1 MQVLAQRV
9 LTFLRSFYACSQK
22 YKKVWHFLRKTLDIC
37 LRFGYNNTRRQGH
50 GPRRKEYADVAELAD
65 ALDSGSSSL
74 KRVWVQIPSSAPKSS
89 NVCSGIFCF
98 SDLFGMTSIVP
109 CTVGA
114 DSISARGT
122 FPLLQTSRVD
132 DKHCPLRCCR
142 RDALCNREMYAAQ
155 IHLSRAQKHF
165 LQFFSR
171 VTPTRIDCFCWYY
184 SCTSLA
190 ICTGCA
196 IMWIVTRAA
205 CAGGC
210 KRRAHPAERAR
221 LL

>member
-1 MQVLAQRV
+1 MAQMQVFTRRV

-50 GPRRKEYADVAELAD
+50 GPRQKEYADVAELAD

-109 CTVGA
+109 
-114 DSISARGT
+114 RG
-122 FPLLQTSRVD
+122 
-132 DKHCPLRCCR
+132 
-142 RDALCNREMYAAQ
+142 
-155 IHLSRAQKHF
+155 
-165 LQFFSR
+165 
-171 VTPTRIDCFCWYY
+171 
-184 SCTSLA
+184 
-190 ICTGCA
+190 
-196 IMWIVTRAA
+196 
-205 CAGGC
+205 AGGSRFSAIDTATAPVLHWNRGC
-210 KRRAHPAERAR
+210 TILYQLYAMKSGRGLPSFSHW
-221 LL
+221 

>member
-1 MQVLAQRV
+1 MQVLARHV

-37 LRFGYNNTRRQGH
+37 LRFGYNNTRRQGQ

-109 CTVGA
+109 
-114 DSISARGT
+114 RG
-122 FPLLQTSRVD
+122 
-132 DKHCPLRCCR
+132 
-142 RDALCNREMYAAQ
+142 
-155 IHLSRAQKHF
+155 
-165 LQFFSR
+165 
-171 VTPTRIDCFCWYY
+171 
-184 SCTSLA
+184 
-190 ICTGCA
+190 
-196 IMWIVTRAA
+196 
-205 CAGGC
+205 AGGSRFSAIDTATAPVLHWNRGC
-210 KRRAHPAERAR
+210 TILHPLYAMKSGRG
-221 LL
+221 LPSFSHW

>member
-1 MQVLAQRV
+1 MAQMQVLARCV
-9 LTFLRSFYACSQK
+9 LTFLRSFYSCSQK

-109 CTVGA
+109 
-114 DSISARGT
+114 RG
-122 FPLLQTSRVD
+122 
-132 DKHCPLRCCR
+132 
-142 RDALCNREMYAAQ
+142 
-155 IHLSRAQKHF
+155 
-165 LQFFSR
+165 
-171 VTPTRIDCFCWYY
+171 
-184 SCTSLA
+184 
-190 ICTGCA
+190 
-196 IMWIVTRAA
+196 
-205 CAGGC
+205 AGGSRFSAIDTATAPVLHWNRGC
-210 KRRAHPAERAR
+210 TILHPLYAMKSGRG
-221 LL
+221 LPSFSHW

>member
-1 MQVLAQRV
+1 M
-9 LTFLRSFYACSQK
+9 RSFVEKRRTAFFVEKSSIFL
-22 YKKVWHFLRKTLDIC
+22 KKLLDISSAS
-37 LRFGYNNTRRQGH
+37 RYNNTRRQGH

-114 DSISARGT
+114 DSVSARGT
-122 FPLLQTSRVD
+122 LPLLQTSRVD
-132 DKHCPLRCCR
+132 DKHGPLRRCR
-142 RDALCNREMYAAQ
+142 RDALCNCEMCVVQ
-155 IHLSRAQKHF
+155 IHLFHAQKHF

-171 VTPTRIDCFCWYY
+171 VTPTRIDCFWWYY

-210 KRRAHPAERAR
+210 KRRAHPAKRAR

>member
-1 MQVLAQRV
+1 MQVLARRV
-9 LTFLRSFYACSQK
+9 LTFLRSFYSCSQK

-109 CTVGA
+109 CG
-114 DSISARGT
+114 
-122 FPLLQTSRVD
+122 
-132 DKHCPLRCCR
+132 
-142 RDALCNREMYAAQ
+142 
-155 IHLSRAQKHF
+155 
-165 LQFFSR
+165 
-171 VTPTRIDCFCWYY
+171 
-184 SCTSLA
+184 
-190 ICTGCA
+190 
-196 IMWIVTRAA
+196 
-205 CAGGC
+205 AGGSRFSAIDTATAPVLHWNRGC
-210 KRRAHPAERAR
+210 TILHPLYAMKSGRG
-221 LL
+221 LPSFSHW

>member
-1 MQVLAQRV
+1 MAQMQVLARRV
-9 LTFLRSFYACSQK
+9 LTFLHSFYSCSQR

-109 CTVGA
+109 CG
-114 DSISARGT
+114 
-122 FPLLQTSRVD
+122 
-132 DKHCPLRCCR
+132 
-142 RDALCNREMYAAQ
+142 
-155 IHLSRAQKHF
+155 
-165 LQFFSR
+165 
-171 VTPTRIDCFCWYY
+171 
-184 SCTSLA
+184 
-190 ICTGCA
+190 
-196 IMWIVTRAA
+196 
-205 CAGGC
+205 AGGSRFSAIDTATAPVLHWNRGC
-210 KRRAHPAERAR
+210 TILHPLYAMKSGRG
-221 LL
+221 LPSFSHW

>member
-1 MQVLAQRV
+1 MAQMQVLARHV
-9 LTFLRSFYACSQK
+9 LTFLRSFYAGSQK

-109 CTVGA
+109 CG
-114 DSISARGT
+114 
-122 FPLLQTSRVD
+122 
-132 DKHCPLRCCR
+132 
-142 RDALCNREMYAAQ
+142 
-155 IHLSRAQKHF
+155 
-165 LQFFSR
+165 
-171 VTPTRIDCFCWYY
+171 
-184 SCTSLA
+184 
-190 ICTGCA
+190 
-196 IMWIVTRAA
+196 
-205 CAGGC
+205 AGGSRFSAIDTATAPVLHWNRGC
-210 KRRAHPAERAR
+210 TILHQLYAMKSGRGLPSFSHW
-221 LL
+221 

>member
-1 MQVLAQRV
+1 MAQMQVLARRV

-50 GPRRKEYADVAELAD
+50 GPRQKEYADVAELAD

-109 CTVGA
+109 PTHSAGDSRFSPIDTATAPVLHWNRGCTILHPLYAMKSG
-114 DSISARGT
+114 RGL
-122 FPLLQTSRVD
+122 PS
-132 DKHCPLRCCR
+132 
-142 RDALCNREMYAAQ
+142 
-155 IHLSRAQKHF
+155 
-165 LQFFSR
+165 FSH
-171 VTPTRIDCFCWYY
+171 W
-184 SCTSLA
+184 
-190 ICTGCA
+190 
-196 IMWIVTRAA
+196 
-205 CAGGC
+205 
-210 KRRAHPAERAR
+210 
-221 LL
+221 

>member
-1 MQVLAQRV
+1 MQVLARRV

-65 ALDSGSSSL
+65 ALDSGSSSI

-109 CTVGA
+109 CG
-114 DSISARGT
+114 
-122 FPLLQTSRVD
+122 
-132 DKHCPLRCCR
+132 
-142 RDALCNREMYAAQ
+142 
-155 IHLSRAQKHF
+155 
-165 LQFFSR
+165 
-171 VTPTRIDCFCWYY
+171 
-184 SCTSLA
+184 
-190 ICTGCA
+190 
-196 IMWIVTRAA
+196 
-205 CAGGC
+205 AGGSRFSAIDTATAPVLHWNRGC
-210 KRRAHPAERAR
+210 TILHPLYAMKSGRG
-221 LL
+221 LPSFSHW

>member
-1 MQVLAQRV
+1 MQVLARRV

-109 CTVGA
+109 CG
-114 DSISARGT
+114 
-122 FPLLQTSRVD
+122 
-132 DKHCPLRCCR
+132 
-142 RDALCNREMYAAQ
+142 
-155 IHLSRAQKHF
+155 
-165 LQFFSR
+165 
-171 VTPTRIDCFCWYY
+171 
-184 SCTSLA
+184 
-190 ICTGCA
+190 
-196 IMWIVTRAA
+196 
-205 CAGGC
+205 AGGSRFSAIDTATAPVLHWNRGC
-210 KRRAHPAERAR
+210 TILHPLYAMKSGRG
-221 LL
+221 LPSFSHW

>member
-1 MQVLAQRV
+1 MAQMQVLTRRV
-9 LTFLRSFYACSQK
+9 LTFLRSFYSCSQK

-109 CTVGA
+109 CG
-114 DSISARGT
+114 
-122 FPLLQTSRVD
+122 
-132 DKHCPLRCCR
+132 
-142 RDALCNREMYAAQ
+142 
-155 IHLSRAQKHF
+155 
-165 LQFFSR
+165 
-171 VTPTRIDCFCWYY
+171 
-184 SCTSLA
+184 
-190 ICTGCA
+190 
-196 IMWIVTRAA
+196 
-205 CAGGC
+205 AGGSRFSAIDTATAPVLHWNRGC
-210 KRRAHPAERAR
+210 TILHPLYAMKSGRG
-221 LL
+221 LPSFSHW

>member
-9 LTFLRSFYACSQK
+9 LTFLRSFYSCSQK

-98 SDLFGMTSIVP
+98 SDLFRMTSIVP
-109 CTVGA
+109 
-114 DSISARGT
+114 RG
-122 FPLLQTSRVD
+122 
-132 DKHCPLRCCR
+132 
-142 RDALCNREMYAAQ
+142 
-155 IHLSRAQKHF
+155 
-165 LQFFSR
+165 
-171 VTPTRIDCFCWYY
+171 
-184 SCTSLA
+184 
-190 ICTGCA
+190 
-196 IMWIVTRAA
+196 
-205 CAGGC
+205 AGGSRFSAIDTATAPVLHWNRGC
-210 KRRAHPAERAR
+210 TILHPLYAMKSGRG
-221 LL
+221 LPSFSHW

>member
-1 MQVLAQRV
+1 MAQMQVLAQRV

-109 CTVGA
+109 CG
-114 DSISARGT
+114 
-122 FPLLQTSRVD
+122 
-132 DKHCPLRCCR
+132 
-142 RDALCNREMYAAQ
+142 
-155 IHLSRAQKHF
+155 
-165 LQFFSR
+165 
-171 VTPTRIDCFCWYY
+171 
-184 SCTSLA
+184 
-190 ICTGCA
+190 
-196 IMWIVTRAA
+196 
-205 CAGGC
+205 AGGSHFSAIDTATAPVLHWNRGC
-210 KRRAHPAERAR
+210 TILHPLYAMKSGRG
-221 LL
+221 LPSFSHW

>member
-1 MQVLAQRV
+1 MAQMQVLARRI
-9 LTFLRSFYACSQK
+9 LTFLRSFYSCSQK

-109 CTVGA
+109 
-114 DSISARGT
+114 RG
-122 FPLLQTSRVD
+122 
-132 DKHCPLRCCR
+132 
-142 RDALCNREMYAAQ
+142 
-155 IHLSRAQKHF
+155 
-165 LQFFSR
+165 
-171 VTPTRIDCFCWYY
+171 
-184 SCTSLA
+184 
-190 ICTGCA
+190 
-196 IMWIVTRAA
+196 
-205 CAGGC
+205 AGGSRFSAIDTATAPVLHWNRGC
-210 KRRAHPAERAR
+210 TILHQLYAMKSGRGLPSFSHW
-221 LL
+221 